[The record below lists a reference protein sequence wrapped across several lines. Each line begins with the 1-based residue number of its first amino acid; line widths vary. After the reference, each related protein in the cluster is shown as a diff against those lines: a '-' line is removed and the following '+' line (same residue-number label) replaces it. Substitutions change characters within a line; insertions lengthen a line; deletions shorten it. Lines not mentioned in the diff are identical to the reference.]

1 MQRIRQNSSQCN
13 PFPYA
18 RFELM
23 SHPNLQTFVWR
34 RHVGA
39 YLDGHQQSR
48 WKPTEISVTTYRYG
62 RYQRVYSSHKELK
75 HRINTSS
82 HTLTVQMAKSTK
94 NKSLFLTYT
103 TALLTNM

>member
-1 MQRIRQNSSQCN
+1 
-13 PFPYA
+13 
-18 RFELM
+18 M